1 MEHGTGAADA
11 LRGMLNLGKMIRET
25 GLLSATEPGR
35 WMISEA
41 AELQDFHLQ
50 MKVVGFPDS
59 RVKRVLDQEMSRTGL
74 TMKDRLESARTRL
87 LTGAPYDSTNRQF
100 EEMVERWC
108 RMHPQ
113 DSSGDLRCT
122 LLNLYD
128 LDVFPREV
136 ILAMRES
143 DLIDQD

>member
-1 MEHGTGAADA
+1 MERGTKAVDA
-11 LRGMLNLGKMIRET
+11 LRGMLNLGKIIRET

-35 WMISEA
+35 RMISEA

-74 TMKDRLESARTRL
+74 TMKDRLKSARTRL
-87 LTGAPYDSTNRQF
+87 LTGAPYDGTNRRF

-108 RMHPQ
+108 RMHPE
-113 DSSGDLRCT
+113 STPGNLRST
-122 LLNLYD
+122 LLHLYD
-128 LDVFPREV
+128 MGVFPRE
-136 ILAMRES
+136 ITLAMRES